1 MLKKR
6 LDSFK
11 FAFAGIRDLFKTE
24 PNAIIHLIAAIIAV
38 ALGFFFSISKMEWC
52 FVVFSIAIVFS
63 AEAFN
68 TAIEHLTNL
77 VSPDYN
83 ELAGKTKD
91 AAAAAVLFAA
101 IGSAV
106 VGLVIFLPK
115 IIAFLGLSL

>member
-24 PNAIIHLIAAIIAV
+24 PNAIIHFIAAVFAV
-38 ALGFFFSISKMEWC
+38 SMGLYFSISTTEWC
-52 FVVFSIAIVFS
+52 FIIFAIAFVFS

-83 ELAGKTKD
+83 QLAGKTKD
-91 AAAAAVLFAA
+91 AAAAAVLIAA
-101 IGSAV
+101 IGSAI
-106 VGLVIFLPK
+106 VGLIIFLPK
-115 IIAFLGLSL
+115 IAGIFGLYF

>member
-1 MLKKR
+1 MIKKR

-24 PNAIIHLIAAIIAV
+24 PNAIIHLIAALIAIV
-38 ALGFFFSISKMEWC
+38 LGFFFSISTTEWC
-52 FVVFSIAIVFS
+52 FVIFAIAFVFS
-63 AEAFN
+63 AEALN
-68 TAIEHLTNL
+68 TALEHLCNL

-101 IGSAV
+101 IGSAI
-106 VGLVIFLPK
+106 VGLIVFLPK
-115 IIAFLGLSL
+115 IMNILGLAI

>member
-24 PNAIIHLIAAIIAV
+24 PNAIIHLIVAILAV
-38 ALGFFFSISKMEWC
+38 VLGFFFSISTTEWC
-52 FVVFSIAIVFS
+52 FVIFSIAFVFS

-101 IGSAV
+101 IGAAV
-106 VGLVIFLPK
+106 VGIIIFLPK
-115 IIAFLGLSL
+115 VLFFFGLTI

>member
-24 PNAIIHLIAAIIAV
+24 PNAIIHFIAAVFAV
-38 ALGFFFSISKMEWC
+38 SMGFFFSISTTEWC
-52 FVVFSIAIVFS
+52 FIIFSIAFVFS

-83 ELAGKTKD
+83 QLAGKTKD
-91 AAAAAVLFAA
+91 AAAAAVLIAA
-101 IGSAV
+101 IGSAI
-106 VGLVIFLPK
+106 VGLIIFLPK
-115 IIAFLGLSL
+115 IAGIFGLYF

>member
-1 MLKKR
+1 MIKKR

-24 PNAIIHLIAAIIAV
+24 PNAIIHLIAALIAILL
-38 ALGFFFSISKMEWC
+38 AIFFSISTTEWC
-52 FVVFSIAIVFS
+52 FVIFAIAFVFS
-63 AEAFN
+63 AEALN
-68 TAIEHLTNL
+68 TALEHLCNL

-101 IGSAV
+101 IGSAI
-106 VGLVIFLPK
+106 VGLIVFLPK
-115 IIAFLGLSL
+115 IMNILGLAI